1 MMEQYLGEDVFRSG
15 VSLYLQRHS
24 FANTDNEDL
33 WRALEEVSGEPVG
46 EIMDTWIFQG
56 GYPILDVTATDDG
69 FTLSQRPF
77 RLIGEG
83 EGTWEVPVIYQSDDG
98 EGRIVVGPDE
108 VSVRAGDNLIVDS
121 GGDGFYRVAYDH
133 RLFESV
139 VERLST
145 LDAVER
151 HSVVSDALAEM
162 LAGTASA
169 ADYLQLV
176 EQLSGEEDKE
186 IWSLA
191 LAGIDE
197 LDRVISSDD
206 RPVLQA
212 FVRGLTSGTA
222 EDLGWVAAPGESD
235 RTRAL
240 RGLLLRARGTL
251 GQDPETISLARSL
264 ITSGAESEAEVADAA
279 LSIVAA
285 HGDLHDFDR
294 FIAMSEG
301 ATTPQLTVKYLRA
314 ASQVPHPE
322 VPGRILDMVFDRRIR
337 SQDAFWVLAV
347 LIGQKTTGA
356 AAWKMIT
363 DRWDEVMAVLPPA
376 HRYRILDHLK
386 YRSEPDIVESLPA
399 WFAAHPIAGS
409 EKAISQR
416 IEMVNVRAGL
426 RERESERIG
435 DAIRSARSDGL
446 P

>member
-1 MMEQYLGEDVFRSG
+1 
-15 VSLYLQRHS
+15 
-24 FANTDNEDL
+24 
-33 WRALEEVSGEPVG
+33 
-46 EIMDTWIFQG
+46 
-56 GYPILDVTATDDG
+56 
-69 FTLSQRPF
+69 
-77 RLIGEG
+77 
-83 EGTWEVPVIYQSDDG
+83 
-98 EGRIVVGPDE
+98 
-108 VSVRAGDNLIVDS
+108 
-121 GGDGFYRVAYDH
+121 
-133 RLFESV
+133 
-139 VERLST
+139 
-145 LDAVER
+145 
-151 HSVVSDALAEM
+151 
-162 LAGTASA
+162 
-169 ADYLQLV
+169 
-176 EQLSGEEDKE
+176 
-186 IWSLA
+186 
-191 LAGIDE
+191 
-197 LDRVISSDD
+197 
-206 RPVLQA
+206 
-212 FVRGLTSGTA
+212 
-222 EDLGWVAAPGESD
+222 
-235 RTRAL
+235 
-240 RGLLLRARGTL
+240 LLLRARGTL

-356 AAWKMIT
+356 AAWKLIT